1 MINVTEHFAT
11 DIQEFKASTTERV
24 DKIEHLLLEN
34 VTEYET
40 VKKKRK
46 KKRWNNQQSCYKM
59 KVRLEMEAEYLLK
72 VIELLSFQQIN
83 TRETNGNT

>member
-1 MINVTEHFAT
+1 MLRNMK
-11 DIQEFKASTTERV
+11 QW
-24 DKIEHLLLEN
+24 
-34 VTEYET
+34 
-40 VKKKRK
+40 KKKEK